1 MFNTVVEEKE
11 FLKEAVKILKSSG
24 CPIFGLNKKRIFKMM
39 AEKGYKQG
47 YKGVWISPGDII
59 PDEQ

>member
-24 CPIFGLNKKRIFKMM
+24 CPIFGLNKKK
-39 AEKGYKQG
+39 
-47 YKGVWISPGDII
+47 DI
-59 PDEQ
+59 